1 MNKKLLPIAA
11 LLSAVLMLSSCLN
24 SDDDDDYTYYDDAAV
39 TAFSLG
45 TVNRYLTTTSSKGVD
60 STYKTTF
67 TGSNYPFYIDQSKRT
82 IYNVDSLPIH
92 SDASKIVFSIS
103 TKNGGNVAI
112 KNVDSDTLNWHA
124 STDSVDFSKPRDLYV
139 YSNSGRV
146 YRVYTVTVNVH
157 KKDSLGFKWNTLTSN
172 APFEDLSSMRAVALG
187 SDYYVLGTDGT
198 ATKVYKSTDAESWTL
213 ASSLSVDA
221 YKSVQAK
228 GGALYTI
235 SDGNLVSTTDGT
247 EWTTVASASGMKQLI
262 AASSSKLYAIGEDKI
277 YSFDAQ
283 NKTFVEEAIDDAPK
297 FLPEKNIFGAC
308 FFSKTN
314 GKTDNIVV
322 VGNRAES
329 YNDTTAVV
337 WGKVD
342 EAADYSENQP
352 WMYYSHSVGDKYQL
366 PYNSDLHVVAYG
378 DDLLAFG
385 DGADVYRSQDKGI
398 TWKKDDVIYIPRL
411 LTNNIR
417 SEALAVAVD
426 KDNYLLCVVGSYV
439 YRGRVNYMGWA
450 KK

>member
-1 MNKKLLPIAA
+1 
-11 LLSAVLMLSSCLN
+11 
-24 SDDDDDYTYYDDAAV
+24 
-39 TAFSLG
+39 
-45 TVNRYLTTTSSKGVD
+45 
-60 STYKTTF
+60 
-67 TGSNYPFYIDQSKRT
+67 
-82 IYNVDSLPIH
+82 
-92 SDASKIVFSIS
+92 
-103 TKNGGNVAI
+103 
-112 KNVDSDTLNWHA
+112 
-124 STDSVDFSKPRDLYV
+124 
-139 YSNSGRV
+139 
-146 YRVYTVTVNVH
+146 
-157 KKDSLGFKWNTLTSN
+157 
-172 APFEDLSSMRAVALG
+172 
-187 SDYYVLGTDGT
+187 
-198 ATKVYKSTDAESWTL
+198 
-213 ASSLSVDA
+213 
-221 YKSVQAK
+221 
-228 GGALYTI
+228 
-235 SDGNLVSTTDGT
+235 
-247 EWTTVASASGMKQLI
+247 
-262 AASSSKLYAIGEDKI
+262 
-277 YSFDAQ
+277 
-283 NKTFVEEAIDDAPK
+283 VEEAIDDAPK